1 MKGGYVRAEMIIH
14 RSGEDDGDKV
24 IRLQSVKERGKHRT
38 VNVS

>member
-14 RSGEDDGDKV
+14 RSGGDDGDKV
-24 IRLQSVKERGKHRT
+24 IRLQGVKERGKSRT